1 MFSFFKLLKG
11 IHKSKYQK
19 SKDPVSSLE
28 IAPLSITLYANLDN
42 VKQLFNLT
50 PDLIIRTIS
59 MGQARNSAA
68 LVYLSSLVNKD
79 LISNHILR
87 ELIHCTPDKQ
97 SGINVMVSAGD
108 YSVETEWK
116 QIVQAILQGD
126 SVLFVDGLPNV
137 YIFDT
142 KGWPQRAIEDS
153 AVEASLRGAHQGFV
167 ETGIQNIA
175 LIRRY
180 IPNLHLKIKEY
191 TIGERG
197 KTKISILYLADVA
210 NPEILEKLETKI
222 NQIQTDAVLN
232 TGELVEFIEDHPY
245 SPFPQFLLTE
255 RPDTVASHLLQGR
268 FAVVV
273 DLSPNVLI
281 APATFVSFFQSID
294 DYSTR
299 WLIASFIRSLRF
311 LALIIALFLPAMYIA
326 LISFNYEVIPMQ
338 FILSIAETRARVP
351 FPPIMEA
358 ILMEVTIEMM
368 REAGI
373 RLPAPIGQTVG
384 IVGGI
389 IIGQAAVQAGI
400 VSNIMVIVVASTAIA
415 SFIIPNYD
423 MGASLRL
430 LRFPIML
437 VASMFGLVGIICSAI
452 ALAAHFVTL
461 ESLGT
466 PYASPLAPWR
476 FTDMKDVFVRFPR
489 WAMKR
494 RPTNSRPVQ
503 SDRLDNS
510 SEGKTY
516 EKKYVK

>member
-1 MFSFFKLLKG
+1 MLSFFKLLKG
-11 IHKSKYQK
+11 IQKTKYHKSNN
-19 SKDPVSSLE
+19 PVETASLSNK
-28 IAPLSITLYANLDN
+28 LSANLDN
-42 VKQLFNLT
+42 LKLLFNLT
-50 PDLIIRTIS
+50 PDLIIRNIS
-59 MGQARNSAA
+59 MDDAGTSTA
-68 LVYLSSLVNKD
+68 LVYLSGLVNKS
-79 LISNHILR
+79 LINDNILR
-87 ELIHCTPDKQ
+87 ELIHCTPEKQ
-97 SGINVMVSAGD
+97 DGGKVKVSAAEFRM
-108 YSVETEWK
+108 ETEWE
-116 QIVQAILQGD
+116 QVVQAILQGD
-126 SVLFVDGLPNV
+126 SVLFVDGLSNV

-167 ETGIQNIA
+167 ETGSQNIA

-180 IPNLHLKIKEY
+180 IPNLQLKIKEY
-191 TIGERG
+191 TTGERG
-197 KTKISILYLADVA
+197 RTKISILYLADVA
-210 NPEILEKLETKI
+210 NPELLEKLETRIK
-222 NQIQTDAVLN
+222 QIHTEAILN
-232 TGELVEFIEDHPY
+232 TGELAEFIEDNPY
-245 SPFPQFLLTE
+245 SPFPQFLVTE

-299 WLIASFIRSLRF
+299 WLIATFIRCLRF

-326 LISFNYEVIPMQ
+326 LISFNYEVIPIQ

-423 MGASLRL
+423 MGASIRL

-437 VASMFGLVGIICSAI
+437 LASMFGMVGIICSAI
-452 ALAAHFVTL
+452 ALVAHFVTL

-466 PYASPLAPWR
+466 PYGSPLAPWR
-476 FTDMKDVFVRFPR
+476 FTDMKDVFTRFPL
-489 WAMKR
+489 WAMNR

-503 SDRLDNS
+503 SDRMDKS
-510 SEGKTY
+510 SKGKNY